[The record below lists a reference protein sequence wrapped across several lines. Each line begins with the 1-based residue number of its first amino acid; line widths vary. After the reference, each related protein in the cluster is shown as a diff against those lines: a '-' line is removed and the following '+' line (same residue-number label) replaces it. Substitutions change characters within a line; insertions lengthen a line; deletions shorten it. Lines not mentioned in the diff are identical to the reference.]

1 MVLQGHFFWFYL
13 RLVKLL
19 ANFLCWVC
27 DSRYA
32 SNLMNIRHYFTLWR
46 AWNVIRIIYFF
57 HILCYRIKAFSLYV
71 LSFEIQFRAD
81 SIKAYEP
88 EQSKEAITCVAVDIY
103 FFLLLSYTNRLVNF
117 TNDTWLHYR
126 NYSMPSNNKQWT
138 ANILYLIRLQFYCV
152 YFCVESATSSI
163 VIFFSTHQ
171 TPQIPCYQK

>member
-88 EQSKEAITCVAVDIY
+88 EQSKEAITCVAVDI
-103 FFLLLSYTNRLVNF
+103 FFFYCYRIRIDWSISLMTPDSIIEIIRCLLITNNELPTSYTLYHFNF
-117 TNDTWLHYR
+117 
-126 NYSMPSNNKQWT
+126 
-138 ANILYLIRLQFYCV
+138 
-152 YFCVESATSSI
+152 I
-163 VIFFSTHQ
+163 VFIFV
-171 TPQIPCYQK
+171 